1 MKQTILVFGNPLV
14 ELDSLAV
21 RILPQL
27 KKTFPNINF
36 IHVDPTE
43 NLQNYGKKLKI
54 LDVAP
59 NINEIKIFNLQ
70 NEKDLDKISTSKIFS
85 MHDFDLGYNLKLL
98 KKLDLIDEAKI
109 ICLPWNMKEEEALE
123 GITKLINKKEL

>member
-1 MKQTILVFGNPLV
+1 MSNKQTILVFGNPLV
-14 ELDSLAV
+14 ELDSLAI

-27 KKTFPNINF
+27 KKVFPNIDF
-36 IHVDPTE
+36 VHVDPTE

-59 NINEIKIFNLQ
+59 NINEIRIFSLE

-98 KKLDLIDEAKI
+98 KKLNLIDEAEI
-109 ICLPWNMKEEEALE
+109 ICLPWNFSEKQALE
-123 GITKLINKKEL
+123 NLNKIL